1 MLSRG
6 FYIPGRDPDD
16 MRNWGQMPVVFSYT
30 QLLVGKGVLGPV
42 LMDHFQVLFWIWS
55 VLVIVNSI
63 VR

>member
-1 MLSRG
+1 
-6 FYIPGRDPDD
+6 